1 MKRENRDVKIQ
12 VRITQS
18 EKNMLEEMGSYDR
31 EFSISKLVR
40 EAINKRY
47 KECKEGVG
55 SFTIG

>member
-1 MKRENRDVKIQ
+1 MKRENRNVKIQ

-18 EKNMLEEMGSYDR
+18 EKNMLEEMGSNNR

-40 EAINKRY
+40 EAINEQY
-47 KECKEGVG
+47 KEYKEGVG